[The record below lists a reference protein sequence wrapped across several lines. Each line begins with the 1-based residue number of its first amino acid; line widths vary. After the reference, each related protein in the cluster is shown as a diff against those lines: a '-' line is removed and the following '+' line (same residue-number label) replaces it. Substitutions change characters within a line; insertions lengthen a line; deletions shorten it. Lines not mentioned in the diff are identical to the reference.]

1 MLEREEPNQTKFWRI
16 SKMEVKKLILGTFL
30 MPKSYTFVN
39 TSKQSVHVHKN
50 ISLDVSALFIHILKN
65 ARGPLL

>member
-1 MLEREEPNQTKFWRI
+1 
-16 SKMEVKKLILGTFL
+16 MEVKKLILGKFL
-30 MPKSYTFVN
+30 MPKGYPFVN

-50 ISLDVSALFIHILKN
+50 FSLYVTALFIHILKN